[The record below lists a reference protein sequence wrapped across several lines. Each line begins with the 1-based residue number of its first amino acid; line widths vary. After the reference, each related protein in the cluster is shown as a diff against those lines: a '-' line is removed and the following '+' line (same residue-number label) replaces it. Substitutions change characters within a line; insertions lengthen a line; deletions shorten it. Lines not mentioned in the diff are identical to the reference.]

1 MPKGTPSLLYSAP
14 CEAGFDAEKFLS
26 LAHSV
31 FSNVSAGDGRIRSG
45 RHIPRGFKNL
55 VSSYKIIASHTPLMG
70 GGRIDVAVVKLCP
83 GAELTPEKEESVVRF
98 VEEERAFFEPLHP
111 SFFEL
116 ATALALK
123 YFADAQVDVAVIE
136 VGLGGRLDC
145 TNIICP
151 DVSLVTNISL
161 DHTQFLGNT
170 LAQIAGEKA
179 GIFKEGVPAVVGET
193 TPETRPVFEQK
204 ARDARVASLHFAED
218 ENHEADYPCLEY
230 ELKGLYQE
238 KNRRTLLTVLPIL
251 REAGYRFTE
260 ADVRRGF
267 AHVTELTGLMG
278 RWQRLREWPTVV
290 CDTGHNVGG
299 MAYLARQLRAQHC
312 RRLRIVLG
320 MVNDKDVR
328 GVLALLPQE
337 ADYYF
342 AQASVR
348 RALPA
353 TEMARLGHEAGLR
366 GSAWPDVPAAVRAA
380 LKESLPEDFIFVGGS
395 TFVVA
400 DLLANRDA
408 LNLY

>member
-1 MPKGTPSLLYSAP
+1 MFQQVGSAAYKSGLENTLALDEHFGHPHRQFKTIHIAGTNGKGSCSHTIAAILQSAGYRVGLYTSPHLMDFRERIRVNGTP
-14 CEAGFDAEKFLS
+14 
-26 LAHSV
+26 
-31 FSNVSAGDGRIRSG
+31 VSQ
-45 RHIPRGFKNL
+45 
-55 VSSYKIIASHTPLMG
+55 
-70 GGRIDVAVVKLCP
+70 
-83 GAELTPEKEESVVRF
+83 EEVVRF
-98 VEEERAFFEPLHP
+98 VEQERSFFEPLQP

-116 ATALALK
+116 TTALAFK
-123 YFADAQVDVAVIE
+123 YFADSKVDVAVIE

-145 TNIICP
+145 TNIISP
-151 DVSLVTNISL
+151 QLSIITNISL
-161 DHTQFLGNT
+161 DHTQFLGHT
-170 LAQIAGEKA
+170 LAAIAGEKA
-179 GIFKEGVPAVVGET
+179 GIIKPHTPVVIGET
-193 TPETRPVFEQK
+193 TPETRPVFLQK
-204 ARDARVASLHFAED
+204 AHEAEAPIYFAE
-218 ENHEADYPCLEY
+218 ENPSTDYQNVDF
-230 ELKGLYQE
+230 ELKGLYQQ
-238 KNRRTLLTVLPIL
+238 KNLRTIFTALPLLQQ
-251 REAGYRFTE
+251 AGFHFTPD
-260 ADVRRGF
+260 DVRNGC

-278 RWQRLREWPTVV
+278 RWQWLRERPTVV

-353 TEMARLGHEAGLR
+353 TEIARLGHEAGLR
-366 GSAWPDVPAAVRAA
+366 GSAWSDVPAAVRAA